1 MADLIS
7 RAAAIEYLITNMNW
21 HDENGYEVDD
31 ADDKRAIITDL
42 VNGIP
47 AADAEHVVH
56 GQWDTNDVVK
66 ILASGK
72 CLDGFIQCTICGIVC
87 PTEYQEWNYC
97 PNCGAKM
104 DG

>member
-1 MADLIS
+1 MQGWITAIDLIS
-7 RAAAIEYLITNMNW
+7 RAAAIEYLMTNMNW

-56 GQWDTNDVVK
+56 DAEHVVHGRW
-66 ILASGK
+66 IHH
-72 CLDGFIQCTICGIVC
+72 DGGFRDHYDCTACDKDMC
-87 PTEYQEWNYC
+87 
-97 PNCGAKM
+97 
-104 DG
+104 